1 MNSIPESWI
10 EELQPSPLVRRFASR
25 LAEASAGKPII
36 DVACGTG
43 RNAFVFSQLGCSVA
57 CLDKDLTPIRNEQ
70 ERLQHSYFKD
80 ASSRLALH
88 QIDLLSAQWPFS
100 EASVGG
106 IINVHFLL
114 PSLFPL
120 FERSLAEQAYL
131 LIETVPGH
139 GGNYLGLPEAGR
151 LRAAFEKSFVFEF
164 YRERPAGPRSLRRV
178 TVQLLARRHRAEPND
193 QSM

>member
-1 MNSIPESWI
+1 MNSIPKSWI
-10 EELQPSPLVRRFASR
+10 EELRPSALVRQFASR

-43 RNAFVFSQLGCSVA
+43 RNAFVFSQLGCSVT
-57 CLDKDLTPIRNEQ
+57 CLDKDLRPIRNEQ
-70 ERLQHSYFKD
+70 ERLQDTHFKD

-88 QIDLLSAQWPFS
+88 EIDLLSAPWPFS

-114 PSLFPL
+114 PSLFPF
-120 FERSLAEQAYL
+120 FESSLAEESYL
-131 LIETVPGH
+131 LIETVPGY
-139 GGNYLGLPEAGR
+139 GGNYLGLPESGQ

-178 TVQLLARRHRAEPND
+178 TVQLLARRHRLEPKN